1 MTFAGGSASFKE
13 PSGDADKEDVEV
25 FRATAGN
32 PVKQGLPW
40 FVAALVVVVGSVLI
54 ASWLNTTAAKVDRDT
69 LNRGADAVE
78 SNVEEQIRVLA
89 LAGTGTQSLVGQS
102 LEEADL
108 NRMIEQIDI
117 SLFRT
122 LVAVVS
128 YPIGSDGAGPGEFM
142 VLDLMPL
149 NFPVPPIDASL
160 QDVEGLLETGE
171 AFLSAPVP
179 TASPDR
185 LDYVLAMPVE
195 ADSGMT
201 LVGVIF
207 RVDVML
213 ASAVEGAGEGQYA
226 AIATDPRYDDQ
237 VVAQVG
243 QPVGDYAAVRSPSGL
258 KDQLGL
264 TVFPGSEFPF
274 AQSAWIPGLVIGAG
288 ILLALLLVWMARM
301 AKVRSEDLAER
312 LRLAEELNESKDRFL
327 ATVSHELRTPLTV
340 VLGVAAEIGPS
351 WEDFDASD
359 RQDLLTMMTDQAAE
373 AANIVE
379 DLLVAARSDP
389 SQLRLAMEPT
399 ELRPHIEYAL
409 ASLPRAALDRV
420 RWSPTSQAVLADTT
434 RLRQI
439 IRNLLENAFKY
450 GGADIEI
457 EAKQRG
463 EWVVVAISDNGHGI
477 AEDDIQRIFEPYE
490 RTEASSTE
498 SPTGVGIGLYVSRL
512 LAQLMGGDLECV
524 RLDGRTVF
532 ILRLSRID
540 PVAATQPS
548 AQLVAR

>member
-1 MTFAGGSASFKE
+1 MPPGPSVTFKE
-13 PSGDADKEDVEV
+13 LSVNADNRNVAL
-25 FRATAGN
+25 FRASAGN
-32 PVKQGLPW
+32 PSKQGVPW

-54 ASWLNTTAAKVDRDT
+54 ASWLNTTAVKVDRDT
-69 LNRGADAVE
+69 LDRGADAVE
-78 SNVEEQIRVLA
+78 SNIEEQIRVLA
-89 LAGTGTQSLVGQS
+89 LAGTGTQSLVGES
-102 LEEADL
+102 LEETDL
-108 NRMIEQIDI
+108 SRMVQQIDV

-122 LVAVVS
+122 LVAIVS
-128 YPIGSDGAGPGEFM
+128 YPITADGAGPGEFM

-149 NFPVPPIDASL
+149 DFPAPPIDASV
-160 QDVEGLLETGE
+160 QDVERLLETGE

-179 TASPDR
+179 TSSPDR
-185 LDYVLAMPVE
+185 LDYVVAMPVE

-213 ASAVEGAGEGQYA
+213 ESAVEGAGEGQYA
-226 AIATDPRYDDQ
+226 AIATDPRHDDQ
-237 VVAQVG
+237 LIAQVD
-243 QPVGDYAAVRSPSGL
+243 QPVGEGGVVRSPSGL
-258 KDQLGL
+258 KGQIEL
-264 TVFPGSEFPF
+264 TVFPGPEFPF
-274 AQSAWIPGLVIGAG
+274 AQSAWISGLVVGAG

-301 AKVRSEDLAER
+301 AKARSEDLAER

-359 RQDLLTMMTDQAAE
+359 RQDLLTMMTEQAAE

-409 ASLPRAALDRV
+409 ASLPREALDRV

-439 IRNLLENAFKY
+439 IRNLLENAVKY

-457 EAKQRG
+457 EATQQG
-463 EWVVVAISDNGHGI
+463 EWVVVAISDSGHSI

-490 RTEASSTE
+490 RTETSSTE

-524 RLDGRTVF
+524 RRDSGTVF
-532 ILRLSRID
+532 ILRLSRSD
-540 PVAATQPS
+540 PVSVARPS
-548 AQLVAR
+548 AQLVAG